1 MMLIKVLFLKALVTI
16 ATSLQAVPVVP
27 QARAVQRV
35 QWQQTPLQYGQQG
48 QQQLILPQQTQ
59 RVVNLQ
65 SQPLPQGQV
74 FQQDVIQSQGQAISL
89 QQEQPQGHA
98 QGHSSLNSYYMP
110 KFPVSAVY
118 YKSTQASVDNKQ
130 FTPGATIPPSVAEPT
145 TELYDQ
151 TTIRGLLQRRQG
163 HSVDISSVLPQEEIT
178 EVVFEDVQLRDFSQE
193 QEFPLETPE
202 KTTTVEI
209 TSEAVTT
216 APFII
221 IETTPSQLEDIDIR
235 EISPETGEEEL
246 EEEAQPFL
254 LENAAPALLPQ
265 EIFVAETTE
274 NTTLISPEVAQ
285 YHSEK
290 DSHYNF
296 AQNDVFPQS
305 VMDMV
310 ATGGDSG
317 FDHVGKI
324 SYFSYFRN
332 DNTIDHTRPFRG
344 PEKAR
349 SLVLDQ
355 FNRFMADHHATS
367 FDWDQPESFQ
377 RPSPVGSQL
386 ISSQGLPAP
395 KQGYGVPK
403 AHPLKYSVPK
413 TSYGVPQGM
422 PVGAPIADTKNMPTL
437 SDIIT
442 PKQYFLEQN
451 SQPTLQFR

>member
-1 MMLIKVLFLKALVTI
+1 YIFVPVLAMMLIKVLFLKALVTI

-145 TELYDQ
+145 
-151 TTIRGLLQRRQG
+151 
-163 HSVDISSVLPQEEIT
+163 T

>member
-145 TELYDQ
+145 
-151 TTIRGLLQRRQG
+151 
-163 HSVDISSVLPQEEIT
+163 T